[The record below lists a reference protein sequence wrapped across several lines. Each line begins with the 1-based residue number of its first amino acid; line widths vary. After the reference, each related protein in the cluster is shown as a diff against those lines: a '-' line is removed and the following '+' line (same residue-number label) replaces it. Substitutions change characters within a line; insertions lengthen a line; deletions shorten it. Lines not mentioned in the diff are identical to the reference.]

1 MECVKR
7 HRASSRSKVLQL
19 TAALAPDSGAGDE
32 QVQETLVDIINVQ
45 IGQQHVRSYFDEE
58 SDKLRKTA
66 EEVNFH

>member
-1 MECVKR
+1 M
-7 HRASSRSKVLQL
+7 LQL
-19 TAALAPDSGAGDE
+19 TAALPPDSGAGDE